1 MQLGRDQLTGPAC
14 WVCGVRFKSA
24 TPPGPANREDH
35 HICPRNAGGTDGP
48 LVSLCD
54 SHHTGL
60 HKIAQRIQRRAKFDD
75 LLHGEAAESVK
86 KLVWL
91 AGQVVVSEQRG
102 DADPDKRLVGS
113 VSLSQQETEM
123 MKKIQSLTGKSRNE
137 ILRAGLILVFK
148 RYFG

>member
-1 MQLGRDQLTGPAC
+1 
-14 WVCGVRFKSA
+14 
-24 TPPGPANREDH
+24 
-35 HICPRNAGGTDGP
+35 
-48 LVSLCD
+48 
-54 SHHTGL
+54 
-60 HKIAQRIQRRAKFDD
+60 
-75 LLHGEAAESVK
+75 
-86 KLVWL
+86 L